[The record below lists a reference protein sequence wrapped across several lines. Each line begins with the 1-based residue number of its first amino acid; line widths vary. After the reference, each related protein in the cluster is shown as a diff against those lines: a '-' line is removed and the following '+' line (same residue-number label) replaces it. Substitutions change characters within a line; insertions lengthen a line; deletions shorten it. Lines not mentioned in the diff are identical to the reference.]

1 MKRSKTARF
10 FLAILAGL
18 WPAAAQADGI
28 DLVPYFSRAPT
39 NSIALALLAVALI
52 MLANYGLNF
61 LVIGL
66 PACRFG
72 KLEKKRV
79 ARSLVWLTL
88 LGQVADRVGA
98 VLAGF
103 FAGVV
108 ASALRLEGE
117 GSWLIPLLAL
127 NFAFSGLAI
136 AALVFVFGRFVWSL
150 SLGHSAALSVA
161 AGILTNP
168 AWAMGLWFLG

>member
-1 MKRSKTARF
+1 MKRAKTARF
-10 FLAILAGL
+10 ALVILAGL

-28 DLVPYFSRAPT
+28 DLVTYFSRAPT
-39 NSIALALLAVALI
+39 ESIALALPAVALL

-61 LVIGL
+61 LVLGL

-72 KLEKKRV
+72 GLEKKRV
-79 ARSLVWLTL
+79 AYSLIWLTL
-88 LGQVADRVGA
+88 LGQAADRLGA

-103 FAGVV
+103 LAGVV

-117 GSWLIPLLAL
+117 GSWFIPLLAL

-136 AALVFVFGRFVWSL
+136 AALVFVFGRLVWSL
-150 SLGHSAALSVA
+150 SLGQSAGLSVA
-161 AGILTNP
+161 AGVLTNP
-168 AWAMGLWFLG
+168 AWAMGLWFL